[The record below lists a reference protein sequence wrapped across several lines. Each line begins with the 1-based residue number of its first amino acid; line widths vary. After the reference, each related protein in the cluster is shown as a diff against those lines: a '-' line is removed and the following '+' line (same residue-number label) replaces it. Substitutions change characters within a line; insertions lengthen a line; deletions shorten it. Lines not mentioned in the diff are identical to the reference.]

1 MKKVLAFFVR
11 YPIWANVL
19 MFTIVG
25 FGIIFWS
32 QMKYSFFPEIPP
44 DFINIEVEYIGA
56 SPEEV
61 EEGVVLKIEEN
72 LEGIEGVDRVT
83 SVSRENF
90 GMVIVEVLRGQ
101 NIHKVLQDVK
111 NAVDK
116 IGSFPRESEKP
127 VVYERKYRS
136 HAMSVVLY
144 GETDLFNLKYV
155 AEQIRDD
162 FLDSPEISQVTIT
175 GLPNIEFAVEV
186 KESDMRRYEMTFDE
200 ISAAIAA
207 ANINI
212 SGGKLETKD
221 EEILIRTW
229 GRKYFAKQ
237 LHSIVV
243 RGTADGTVVYLRDIA
258 NIKEKWEDVP
268 NRVSFN
274 GKGAVILK
282 IEKTGH
288 EDILAI
294 AEKVKTYVKEFNQ
307 KNSVIQASILDDR
320 TLPLRQR
327 INLLMR
333 NGILGLILVVLLLSF
348 FLNLRFSFWVSVGL
362 PFSFAGM
369 FILIGFVGITINV
382 ISLFGMIIVVGI
394 LVDDA
399 IVVGENI
406 FAHYE
411 RGKPALNA
419 AIDGA
424 FEMLPPVFTSV
435 FTTIIAFLPF
445 FFLDGVMGKF
455 IWHMALVVISAL
467 LFSLIEAFFILP
479 AHLAH
484 SRGLQSHQKDSKLRK
499 KIERFIHT
507 LTHKI
512 YAPLLRS
519 AMNHKWITVVAPT
532 AFVLLTIGL
541 VRGGFIG
548 LTFFPMIDGD
558 TVPVNLTLV
567 AGSQEKAVDEILAK
581 IEKACWQVNEEM
593 KKERPD
599 GKDLIL
605 GIKRVI
611 GSNDLEE
618 KGSHVGKLKLQ
629 LLDGEARRMDTAVI
643 SNRIRDVVGSIPEAQ
658 NITFGRVSMFGKPVS
673 ISLLGTDP
681 GQLRRAR
688 DLLVSELKEF
698 DALKDVVDTE
708 QEGRREIDIR
718 LKPRADAMGLKL
730 QDVIGQV
737 RQGFFG
743 QQVQRIQR
751 GRDEIRVWVR
761 YSDED
766 RASLTL
772 LDQMRIRT
780 PQGEYPFSELAEYKV
795 RRGVTRINHL
805 NRRREI
811 TVEASLSSEDVDLPP
826 ILNEIKTSIVPG
838 ILSRVNGVQA
848 LFEGQSREQKKITTS
863 VVTAFPIAMVAIFIV
878 IILVFRSVAQAGLV
892 ISLIPLGIMGAVWG
906 HGIRGIQLN
915 MLSLYGI
922 IALTGIV
929 VNDSIVLVDQVNRNL
944 RLGQKFFDAVYNA
957 GVSRL
962 RPILLTTLTTSI
974 GLAPIMIEKS
984 RQAQF
989 LIPMAVSVAFG
1000 LLFGTFILLLILP
1013 AGLLVLNRVRMAL
1026 ARFFTSDQITPESVE
1041 PAVKELKEAV
1051 VEL

>member
-25 FGIIFWS
+25 FGIISYS

-44 DFINIEVEYIGA
+44 DFINVEVEYIGA

-61 EEGVVLKIEEN
+61 EEGVILKIEEN

-90 GMVIVEVLRGQ
+90 GTVIVEVLRGQ
-101 NIHKVLQDVK
+101 DIHKVLQDVK

-116 IGSFPRESEKP
+116 IGSFPKGSEKP

-144 GETDLFNLKYV
+144 GDTDLFNLKYV

-162 FLDSPEISQVTIT
+162 FLDSPEMSQVTLT

-258 NIKEKWEDVP
+258 DIKEKWEDVP

-307 KNSVIQASILDDR
+307 KNSVIHASILDDR
-320 TLPLRQR
+320 TIPLQQR
-327 INLLMR
+327 ISLLMR
-333 NGILGLILVVLLLSF
+333 NGILGLTLVLCLLSF

-369 FILIGFVGITINV
+369 FILIAFVGITINV

-411 RGKPALNA
+411 RGKPAINA

-435 FTTIIAFLPF
+435 FTTIIAFTPF

-455 IWHMALVVISAL
+455 IWHMAVVVIAAL

-484 SRGLQSHQKDSKLRK
+484 SKGLQSHQNDSKLRK
-499 KIERFIHT
+499 KIESFVHT

-548 LTFFPMIDGD
+548 LTFFPIIDGD

-567 AGSQEKAVDEILAK
+567 AGRQEKDVDEILAK

-611 GSNDLEE
+611 GSNDLKE
-618 KGSHVGKLKLQ
+618 KGSHVGQLKLQ
-629 LLDGEARRMDTAVI
+629 LLDGEARKMDTSVI
-643 SNRIRDVVGSIPEAQ
+643 SNRIRDLVGPIPEAQ

-673 ISLLGTDP
+673 ISLLGTEPD
-681 GQLRRAR
+681 QLRKAR
-688 DLLVSELKEF
+688 DLLVSELNEF

-743 QQVQRIQR
+743 QQIQRIQR

-761 YSDED
+761 YSDDD

-780 PQGEYPFSELAEYKV
+780 PQGEYPFSELAYYKV

-826 ILNEIKTSIVPG
+826 ILDEIKTGIVPG

-848 LFEGQSREQKKITTS
+848 LFEGQSREQKKIESS
-863 VVTAFPIAMVAIFIV
+863 VVTAFPIAMVAMFIV

-892 ISLIPLGIMGAVWG
+892 ISLIPLGIMGAIWG

-957 GVSRL
+957 GISRL

-974 GLAPIMIEKS
+974 GLAPIMFEGS

-1013 AGLLVLNRVRMAL
+1013 AGLLVLNRVRMVL
-1026 ARFFTSDQITPESVE
+1026 AGVFGSGPVTPESVE
-1041 PAVKELKEAV
+1041 PAVKELKEAM

>member
-1 MKKVLAFFVR
+1 
-11 YPIWANVL
+11 
-19 MFTIVG
+19 
-25 FGIIFWS
+25 
-32 QMKYSFFPEIPP
+32 
-44 DFINIEVEYIGA
+44 
-56 SPEEV
+56 
-61 EEGVVLKIEEN
+61 
-72 LEGIEGVDRVT
+72 
-83 SVSRENF
+83 
-90 GMVIVEVLRGQ
+90 
-101 NIHKVLQDVK
+101 
-111 NAVDK
+111 
-116 IGSFPRESEKP
+116 
-127 VVYERKYRS
+127 
-136 HAMSVVLY
+136 
-144 GETDLFNLKYV
+144 
-155 AEQIRDD
+155 
-162 FLDSPEISQVTIT
+162 
-175 GLPNIEFAVEV
+175 
-186 KESDMRRYEMTFDE
+186 
-200 ISAAIAA
+200 
-207 ANINI
+207 
-212 SGGKLETKD
+212 
-221 EEILIRTW
+221 
-229 GRKYFAKQ
+229 
-237 LHSIVV
+237 
-243 RGTADGTVVYLRDIA
+243 
-258 NIKEKWEDVP
+258 
-268 NRVSFN
+268 
-274 GKGAVILK
+274 
-282 IEKTGH
+282 
-288 EDILAI
+288 
-294 AEKVKTYVKEFNQ
+294 
-307 KNSVIQASILDDR
+307 
-320 TLPLRQR
+320 
-327 INLLMR
+327 
-333 NGILGLILVVLLLSF
+333 
-348 FLNLRFSFWVSVGL
+348 
-362 PFSFAGM
+362 M
-369 FILIGFVGITINV
+369 FILIAFVGITINV

-435 FTTIIAFLPF
+435 FTTIVAFTPF

-467 LFSLIEAFFILP
+467 LFSLVEAFFILP

-484 SRGLQSHQKDSKLRK
+484 SKGLQSHKKDSKLRK
-499 KIERFIHT
+499 KIEKFIHI

-519 AMNHKWITVVAPT
+519 AMNHKWITVIAPT
-532 AFVLLTIGL
+532 AFILLTIGL
-541 VRGGFIG
+541 IKGGFIG
-548 LTFFPMIDGD
+548 LTFFPIIDGD
-558 TVPVNLTLV
+558 TIPVNLTLV
-567 AGSQEKAVDEILAK
+567 AGRQEKDVDEILAK

-599 GKDLIL
+599 KKDLIL

-611 GSNDLEE
+611 GSNDLKEQ
-618 KGSHVGKLKLQ
+618 GSHVGKLKLQ
-629 LLDGEARRMDTAVI
+629 LLDGEARMMDTEII
-643 SNRIRDVVGSIPEAQ
+643 SNRIRDVVGPIPEAQ

-673 ISLLGTDP
+673 ISLLGTEPD
-681 GQLRRAR
+681 QLRKAR
-688 DLLVSELKEF
+688 DLLVAELKEF

-743 QQVQRIQR
+743 QQIQRIQR

-761 YSDED
+761 YSDKD

-780 PQGEYPFSELAEYKV
+780 PQGEYPFSELAYYKV

-826 ILNEIKTSIVPG
+826 ILNEIQTEVVPK
-838 ILSRVNGVQA
+838 ILSRVNNVQA

-863 VVTAFPIAMVAIFIV
+863 VITAFPIAMVVMFIMIV
-878 IILVFRSVAQAGLV
+878 LVFRSVAQAGLV
-892 ISLIPLGIMGAVWG
+892 ISLIPLGIMGAIWG

-957 GVSRL
+957 GISRL

-974 GLAPIMIEKS
+974 GLAPILIEKS

-1013 AGLLVLNRVRMAL
+1013 AGLLVLNRVRMVWAG
-1026 ARFFTSDQITPESVE
+1026 FFTSELLTPESVE
-1041 PAVKELKEAV
+1041 RQSES
-1051 VEL
+1051 

>member
-1 MKKVLAFFVR
+1 MKRALAFFVR

-19 MFTIVG
+19 MFTIMG
-25 FGIIFWS
+25 FGIISWS
-32 QMKYSFFPEIPP
+32 GMKYSFFPEIPP
-44 DFINIEVEYIGA
+44 DFINVEVEYIGA

-72 LEGIEGVDRVT
+72 LEGIEGIDRVT

-90 GMVIVEVLRGQ
+90 GTVIVEVLRGQ
-101 NIHKVLQDVK
+101 DIDKVLQDVK

-116 IGSFPRESEKP
+116 IGSFPKGSEQP
-127 VVYERKYRS
+127 VVYERKYRTR
-136 HAMSVVLY
+136 ALSVVLF
-144 GETDLFNLKYV
+144 GGTDLFNLKYV
-155 AEQIRDD
+155 AENMRDHL
-162 FLDSPEISQVTIT
+162 LDLPEISQVDLT
-175 GLPNIEFAVEV
+175 GLPNIEFSVEV
-186 KESDMRRYEMTFDE
+186 TEADMRRYEMTFDE

-221 EEILIRTW
+221 EEILIRSW

-237 LHSIVV
+237 LHDIAV
-243 RGTADGTVVYLRDIA
+243 RGTPDGTVIYLRDIA
-258 NIKEKWEDVP
+258 DIREKWEDVP
-268 NRVSFN
+268 DKVYYN
-274 GKGAVILK
+274 GKGAVILQVD
-282 IEKTGH
+282 KTKV
-288 EDILAI
+288 EDILLI
-294 AEKVKTYVKEFNQ
+294 ASKVKAQVKEFNQ
-307 KNSVIQASILDDR
+307 KNKVIRAQILDDR
-320 TLPLRQR
+320 TIPLEQR
-327 INLLMR
+327 IELLVR

-369 FILIGFVGITINV
+369 FIILGFVGITINV

-411 RGKPALNA
+411 NGKPALNA
-419 AIDGA
+419 AIDGVL
-424 FEMLPPVFTSV
+424 EMLPPVFTSV
-435 FTTIIAFLPF
+435 LTTIIAFLPF

-455 IWHMALVVISAL
+455 IWNMALVVISAL
-467 LFSLIEAFFILP
+467 LFSLMEAFFILP

-484 SRGLQSHQKDSKLRK
+484 SRGLQSHQKDSKIRK
-499 KIERFIHT
+499 KIEGFIYV

-548 LTFFPMIDGD
+548 LTFFPIIDGD
-558 TVPVNLTLV
+558 TLPINLSLV
-567 AGSQEKAVDEILAK
+567 AGRQEKDVDRLLAK
-581 IEKACWQVNEEM
+581 IEKACWQVNKEM
-593 KKERPD
+593 KQERPD
-599 GKDLIL
+599 GKDIIL
-605 GIKRVI
+605 GIKRTI
-611 GSNDLEE
+611 GNNDLNEM
-618 KGSHVGKLKLQ
+618 GSHVGMLDLQ
-629 LLDGEARRMDTAVI
+629 LLDGEARKTESMVI
-643 SNRIRDVVGSIPEAQ
+643 ANRIRDAVGPLPEAQ

-673 ISLLGTDP
+673 ISLLGSEP
-681 GQLRRAR
+681 AQLRKAR

-698 DALKDVVDTE
+698 DALKDVIDTE
-708 QEGRREIDIR
+708 QEGRREINIS
-718 LKPRADAMGLKL
+718 LKPRAYAMGLKL
-730 QDVIGQV
+730 QDIVGQV

-761 YSDED
+761 YRDED

-780 PQGEYPFSELAEYKV
+780 PQGEYPFSELADYEV

-811 TVEASLSSEDVDLPP
+811 TVEASLSSEDVDLPL
-826 ILNEIKTSIVPG
+826 ILDEIKTIVVPR
-838 ILSRVNGVQA
+838 ILSRVRGVKA
-848 LFEGQSREQKKITTS
+848 LFEGQSREQQKITNS
-863 VVTAFPIAMVAIFIV
+863 VLKAFPIAMAAMFITIV
-878 IILVFRSVAQAGLV
+878 LVFRSFAQAGL
-892 ISLIPLGIMGAVWG
+892 IITLIPLGIMGAIWG

-922 IALTGIV
+922 IALAGIV
-929 VNDSIVLVDQVNRNL
+929 VNDGIVLVDQMNRNL
-944 RLGQKFFDAVYNA
+944 RIGQKLFDSIYNA
-957 GVSRL
+957 GISRL
-962 RPILLTTLTTSI
+962 RPILLTSLTTSI

-1013 AGLLVLNRVRMAL
+1013 AGLVVLNRVRMAW
-1026 ARFFTSDQITPESVE
+1026 AGFFTSELLTPESVE
-1041 PAVKELKEAV
+1041 PAVKELKEATV
-1051 VEL
+1051 KL

>member
-1 MKKVLAFFVR
+1 MKRVLAFFVR

-25 FGIIFWS
+25 FGIISWS

-44 DFINIEVEYIGA
+44 DYINVEVEYIGA

-90 GMVIVEVLRGQ
+90 GTVIVEVLRGKD
-101 NIHKVLQDVK
+101 IDKVLQDVK

-116 IGSFPRESEKP
+116 IGSFPKGSEKP

-144 GETDLFNLKYV
+144 GDTDLFNLKYV

-162 FLDSPEISQVTIT
+162 FLDSPEMSQVNIG
-175 GLPNIEFAVEV
+175 GLPNIEFSIEV
-186 KESDMRRYEMTFDE
+186 TEEDMRRYEMTFDE
-200 ISAAIAA
+200 ISAAVAA

-221 EEILIRTW
+221 EEVLIRTW

-243 RGTADGTVVYLRDIA
+243 RGTADGTIVYLRDIA

-307 KNSVIQASILDDR
+307 KNSVIHASILDDR
-320 TLPLRQR
+320 TIPLLQR

-333 NGILGLILVVLLLSF
+333 NGILGLILVLLLLSF

-369 FILIGFVGITINV
+369 FILIAFVGITINV

-411 RGKPALNA
+411 RGKPPLNA

-435 FTTIIAFLPF
+435 FTTIVAFTPF

-467 LFSLIEAFFILP
+467 LFSLVEAFFILP

-484 SRGLQSHQKDSKLRK
+484 SKGLQSHQKDSKIRK

-548 LTFFPMIDGD
+548 LTFFPIIDGD
-558 TVPVNLTLV
+558 TLPVNLTLV
-567 AGSQEKAVDEILAK
+567 AGSQEKDVDEILAK

-599 GKDLIL
+599 KKDLIL

-611 GSNDLEE
+611 GSNDLKEQ
-618 KGSHVGKLKLQ
+618 GSHVGKLKLQ
-629 LLDGEARRMDTAVI
+629 LLDGEARMMDTEII
-643 SNRIRDVVGSIPEAQ
+643 SNRIRDVVGPIPEAQ

-673 ISLLGTDP
+673 ISLLGTEPD
-681 GQLRRAR
+681 QLRKAR
-688 DLLVSELKEF
+688 DLLVAELKEF

-743 QQVQRIQR
+743 QQIQRIQR

-761 YSDED
+761 YSDKD

-780 PQGEYPFSELAEYKV
+780 PQGEYPFSELAYYKV

-826 ILNEIKTSIVPG
+826 ILNEIQTEVVPK
-838 ILSRVNGVQA
+838 ILSKVNNVQA

-863 VVTAFPIAMVAIFIV
+863 VITVFPIAMVVMFIMIV
-878 IILVFRSVAQAGLV
+878 LVFRSVAQAGLV
-892 ISLIPLGIMGAVWG
+892 ITLIPLGIMGAIWG

-957 GVSRL
+957 GISRL

-974 GLAPIMIEKS
+974 GLAPILIEKS

-1013 AGLLVLNRVRMAL
+1013 AGLLVLNRVRMVWAG
-1026 ARFFTSDQITPESVE
+1026 FFTSELLTPESVE

>member
-1 MKKVLAFFVR
+1 MKRVLAFFVR

-25 FGIIFWS
+25 FGIISWNG
-32 QMKYSFFPEIPP
+32 MKYSFFPEIQP

-72 LEGIEGVDRVT
+72 LEGIEGIDRVT

-90 GMVIVEVLRGQ
+90 GIVIVEVIRGQ

-116 IGSFPRESEKP
+116 IGSFPNGSEKP
-127 VVYERKYRS
+127 VVYERKYRA
-136 HAMSVVLY
+136 HALSVVLY
-144 GETDLFNLKYV
+144 GDTDAFNLKYV
-155 AEQIRDD
+155 AENMRDH
-162 FLDSPEISQVTIT
+162 FLDSSEISQVTLT
-175 GLPNIEFAVEV
+175 GLPNIEFSVEV
-186 KESDMRRYEMTFDE
+186 TEADLRRYEMTFNE

-221 EEILIRTW
+221 EEILIRSW

-243 RGTADGTVVYLRDIA
+243 RGSKDGTVIYLRDIA
-258 NIKEKWEDVP
+258 AIREKWEDTP
-268 NRVSFN
+268 NKVYYN
-274 GKGAVILK
+274 GKSAVILK
-282 IEKTGH
+282 IEKTGI
-288 EDILAI
+288 EDILTI
-294 AEKVKTYVKEFNQ
+294 AEKVKADVKEFNQ
-307 KNSVIQASILDDR
+307 KNRVIKAHVIDDR
-320 TLPLRQR
+320 TIPLEQR
-327 INLLMR
+327 IDLLVR

-411 RGKPALNA
+411 RGKPALSA

-424 FEMLPPVFTSV
+424 MEMLPPVFTSV
-435 FTTIIAFLPF
+435 LTTIIAFLPF

-467 LFSLIEAFFILP
+467 LFSLVEAFFILP

-484 SRGLQSHQKDSKLRK
+484 SKGLHSHQKDSKIRK
-499 KIERFIHT
+499 KIERFIYV
-507 LTHKI
+507 LTQKI
-512 YAPLLRS
+512 YAPLLRL
-519 AMNHKWITVVAPT
+519 AMKHKWITVVAPT
-532 AFVLLTIGL
+532 AFVLMTIGL
-541 VRGGFIG
+541 VNGGFIG
-548 LTFFPMIDGD
+548 LTFFPIIDGD
-558 TVPVNLTLV
+558 TVPVNLSLV
-567 AGSQEKAVDEILAK
+567 AGRQEKEVDRILAE
-581 IEKACWQVNEEM
+581 IEKKCWQVNEEM

-599 GKDLIL
+599 KKDLML
-605 GIKRVI
+605 GIKREI
-611 GSNDLEE
+611 GSNDLGET
-618 KGSHVGKLKLQ
+618 GSHVGKLKIQ
-629 LLDGEARRMDTAVI
+629 LLDGETRDMDTMTIA
-643 SNRIRDVVGSIPEAQ
+643 NRIRDAVGPLPEAQ
-658 NITFGRVSMFGKPVS
+658 NITYGRISMFGKPVS
-673 ISLLGTDP
+673 ISLLGAEPD
-681 GQLRRAR
+681 QLRKAR
-688 DLLVSELKEF
+688 DLLIAELKSF

-708 QEGRREIDIR
+708 QEGRREIDIK
-718 LKPRADAMGLKL
+718 LKPRAYALGLKL
-730 QDVIGQV
+730 QDVVGQV

-743 QQVQRIQR
+743 QQIQRIQR

-761 YSDED
+761 YRDED
-766 RASLTL
+766 RSSLTL

-780 PQGEYPFSELAEYKV
+780 PQGEYPFAELASYDV

-826 ILNEIKTSIVPG
+826 ILHEIKTKVVPR
-838 ILSRVNGVQA
+838 ILPRVRGVKA
-848 LFEGQSREQKKITTS
+848 LFEGQSREQNKIMSS
-863 VVTAFPIAMVAIFIV
+863 VFKAFPIAMVAIFIV
-878 IILVFRSVAQAGLV
+878 IVLVFRSVAQAGLV

-929 VNDSIVLVDQVNRNL
+929 VNDSIVFVDQMNRNL
-944 RLGQKFFDAVYNA
+944 RLGQKFFDAVYNS
-957 GVSRL
+957 GISRL

-974 GLAPIMIEKS
+974 GLAPIMLEKS

-1013 AGLLVLNRVRMAL
+1013 AGLLVLNRVRMVWAG
-1026 ARFFTSDQITPESVE
+1026 FFTSEKITPESVE
-1041 PAVKELKEAV
+1041 PAIRELKEAA

>member
-1 MKKVLAFFVR
+1 MKRVLAFFVR

-25 FGIIFWS
+25 FGIISWNG
-32 QMKYSFFPEIPP
+32 MKYSFFPEIQP

-72 LEGIEGVDRVT
+72 LEGIEGIDRVT

-90 GMVIVEVLRGQ
+90 GIVIVEVIRGQ

-116 IGSFPRESEKP
+116 IGSFPNGSEKP
-127 VVYERKYRS
+127 VVYERKYRA
-136 HAMSVVLY
+136 HALSVVLY
-144 GETDLFNLKYV
+144 GDTDAFNLKYV
-155 AEQIRDD
+155 AENMRDH
-162 FLDSPEISQVTIT
+162 FLDSSEISQVTLT
-175 GLPNIEFAVEV
+175 GLPNIEFSVEV
-186 KESDMRRYEMTFDE
+186 TEADLRRYEMTFNE

-221 EEILIRTW
+221 EEILIRSW

-243 RGTADGTVVYLRDIA
+243 RGSKDGTVIYLRDIA
-258 NIKEKWEDVP
+258 AIREKWEDTP
-268 NRVSFN
+268 NKVYYN
-274 GKGAVILK
+274 GKSAVILK
-282 IEKTGH
+282 IEKTGI
-288 EDILAI
+288 EDILTI
-294 AEKVKTYVKEFNQ
+294 AEKVKADVKEFNQ
-307 KNSVIQASILDDR
+307 KNRVIKAHVIDDR
-320 TLPLRQR
+320 TIPLEQR
-327 INLLMR
+327 IDLLVR

-411 RGKPALNA
+411 RGKPALSA

-424 FEMLPPVFTSV
+424 MEMLPPVFTSV
-435 FTTIIAFLPF
+435 LTTIIAFLPF

-467 LFSLIEAFFILP
+467 LFSLVEAFFILP

-484 SRGLQSHQKDSKLRK
+484 SKGLHSHQKDSKIRK
-499 KIERFIHT
+499 KIERFIYV
-507 LTHKI
+507 LTQKI
-512 YAPLLRS
+512 YAPLLRL
-519 AMNHKWITVVAPT
+519 AMKHKWITVVAPT
-532 AFVLLTIGL
+532 AFVLMTIGL
-541 VRGGFIG
+541 VNGGFIG
-548 LTFFPMIDGD
+548 LTFFPIIDGD
-558 TVPVNLTLV
+558 TVPVNLSLV
-567 AGSQEKAVDEILAK
+567 AGRQEKEVDRILAE
-581 IEKACWQVNEEM
+581 IEKKCWQVNEEM

-599 GKDLIL
+599 KKDLML
-605 GIKRVI
+605 GIKREI
-611 GSNDLEE
+611 GSNDLGET
-618 KGSHVGKLKLQ
+618 GSHVGKLKIQ
-629 LLDGEARRMDTAVI
+629 LLDGETRDMDTMTIA
-643 SNRIRDVVGSIPEAQ
+643 NRIRDAVGPLPEAQ
-658 NITFGRVSMFGKPVS
+658 NITYGRISMFGKPVS
-673 ISLLGTDP
+673 ISLLGAEPD
-681 GQLRRAR
+681 QLRKAR
-688 DLLVSELKEF
+688 DLLIAELKSF

-708 QEGRREIDIR
+708 QEGRREIDIK
-718 LKPRADAMGLKL
+718 LKPRAYALGLKL
-730 QDVIGQV
+730 QDVVGQV

-743 QQVQRIQR
+743 QQIQRIQR

-761 YSDED
+761 YRDED
-766 RASLTL
+766 RSSLTL

-780 PQGEYPFSELAEYKV
+780 PQGEYPFAELASYDV

-826 ILNEIKTSIVPG
+826 ILHEIKTKVVPR
-838 ILSRVNGVQA
+838 ILPRVRGVKA
-848 LFEGQSREQKKITTS
+848 LFEGQSREQNKIVSS
-863 VVTAFPIAMVAIFIV
+863 VFTAFPIAMVAIFIV
-878 IILVFRSVAQAGLV
+878 IVLVFRSVAQAGLV

-929 VNDSIVLVDQVNRNL
+929 VNDSIVFVDQMNRNL
-944 RLGQKFFDAVYNA
+944 RLGQKFFDAVYNS
-957 GVSRL
+957 GISRL

-974 GLAPIMIEKS
+974 GLAPIMLEKS

-1013 AGLLVLNRVRMAL
+1013 AGLLVLNRVRMVWAG
-1026 ARFFTSDQITPESVE
+1026 FFTSEKITPESVE
-1041 PAVKELKEAV
+1041 PAIRELKEAA